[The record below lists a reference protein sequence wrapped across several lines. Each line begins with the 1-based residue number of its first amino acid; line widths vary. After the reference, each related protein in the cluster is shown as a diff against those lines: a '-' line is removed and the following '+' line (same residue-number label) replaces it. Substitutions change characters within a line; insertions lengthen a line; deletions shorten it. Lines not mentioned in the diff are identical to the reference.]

1 MVAMVQR
8 LDARSFFF
16 RSQLSVCSFLALFVK
31 VFRNR
36 LNCHSLQCG
45 RTISVQAVQ
54 FWPLRDNVDQNS
66 LSAVAQAKTVQEKI
80 DARRNCNGI
89 QQSPKSNDS
98 GEKTMAEKTKLVA
111 DFISAENVGPN
122 ERSEFALGL
131 AVALLL
137 QLSTIEQIQNALAT
151 IKGGYS

>member
-1 MVAMVQR
+1 MFTCERCGVNSANGFIMPDGTWFCTPCAMP
-8 LDARSFFF
+8 
-16 RSQLSVCSFLALFVK
+16 
-31 VFRNR
+31 
-36 LNCHSLQCG
+36 
-45 RTISVQAVQ
+45 T
-54 FWPLRDNVDQNS
+54 DNVDQNS
-66 LSAVAQAKTVQEKI
+66 LSAVAHAKTLQEKI
-80 DARRNCNGI
+80 DAWRNCNGI
-89 QQSPKSNDS
+89 QKSPKSNDS

>member
-1 MVAMVQR
+1 MPGGTWLCTSCAM
-8 LDARSFFF
+8 L
-16 RSQLSVCSFLALFVK
+16 
-31 VFRNR
+31 
-36 LNCHSLQCG
+36 
-45 RTISVQAVQ
+45 T
-54 FWPLRDNVDQNS
+54 DNVDQNS
-66 LSAVAQAKTVQEKI
+66 LSAVAQAKTVREKI
-80 DARRNCNGI
+80 DAWRNCNGI
-89 QQSPKSNDS
+89 QTSPNSHDS

-111 DFISAENVGPN
+111 DFILAENVGPN

>member
-1 MVAMVQR
+1 MPDGTWLCTPCAM
-8 LDARSFFF
+8 LM
-16 RSQLSVCSFLALFVK
+16 
-31 VFRNR
+31 
-36 LNCHSLQCG
+36 
-45 RTISVQAVQ
+45 
-54 FWPLRDNVDQNS
+54 DNVDQNS

-80 DARRNCNGI
+80 DAWRNCNGI
-89 QQSPKSNDS
+89 QTSPKSNDS
-98 GEKTMAEKTKLVA
+98 GEKTMAEKAKLVA

-151 IKGGYS
+151 IKRGYS

>member
-1 MVAMVQR
+1 M
-8 LDARSFFF
+8 
-16 RSQLSVCSFLALFVK
+16 
-31 VFRNR
+31 
-36 LNCHSLQCG
+36 
-45 RTISVQAVQ
+45 
-54 FWPLRDNVDQNS
+54 LRDNVDQNS

-80 DARRNCNGI
+80 DAWRNCNGI
-89 QQSPKSNDS
+89 QTLPKTNDS
-98 GEKTMAEKTKLVA
+98 GEKTMAEKAKLVA

-137 QLSTIEQIQNALAT
+137 QLSTIEQIENALAT

>member
-1 MVAMVQR
+1 
-8 LDARSFFF
+8 
-16 RSQLSVCSFLALFVK
+16 
-31 VFRNR
+31 
-36 LNCHSLQCG
+36 
-45 RTISVQAVQ
+45 
-54 FWPLRDNVDQNS
+54 
-66 LSAVAQAKTVQEKI
+66 
-80 DARRNCNGI
+80 
-89 QQSPKSNDS
+89 
-98 GEKTMAEKTKLVA
+98 MAEKTKLVA

>member
-1 MVAMVQR
+1 
-8 LDARSFFF
+8 
-16 RSQLSVCSFLALFVK
+16 
-31 VFRNR
+31 
-36 LNCHSLQCG
+36 
-45 RTISVQAVQ
+45 
-54 FWPLRDNVDQNS
+54 
-66 LSAVAQAKTVQEKI
+66 VQEKI

>member
-1 MVAMVQR
+1 MFTCERCGVNSADGFIMPDGTRLCTRCAM
-8 LDARSFFF
+8 
-16 RSQLSVCSFLALFVK
+16 
-31 VFRNR
+31 
-36 LNCHSLQCG
+36 
-45 RTISVQAVQ
+45 
-54 FWPLRDNVDQNS
+54 LRDNVDQNS
-66 LSAVAQAKTVQEKI
+66 LSAVAQAKTVQEKV
-80 DARRNCNGI
+80 DAWRNCNGI
-89 QQSPKSNDS
+89 QASPKSNNGD
-98 GEKTMAEKTKLVA
+98 KTMAEKTKLVA

>member
-1 MVAMVQR
+1 MFTCERCGVNSANGFIMPDGTWLCTPCAMPT
-8 LDARSFFF
+8 DY
-16 RSQLSVCSFLALFVK
+16 
-31 VFRNR
+31 
-36 LNCHSLQCG
+36 
-45 RTISVQAVQ
+45 
-54 FWPLRDNVDQNS
+54 VDQNS
-66 LSAVAQAKTVQEKI
+66 LSAVDQAKTVQEKI
-80 DARRNCNGI
+80 EAWRNCNGI
-89 QQSPKSNDS
+89 QQSPKSKDS
-98 GEKTMAEKTKLVA
+98 SSEKTMAEKTKLVA

>member
-1 MVAMVQR
+1 MFTCERCRVRSADGFIMLDGTWLCTRCAM
-8 LDARSFFF
+8 LTDS
-16 RSQLSVCSFLALFVK
+16 
-31 VFRNR
+31 
-36 LNCHSLQCG
+36 
-45 RTISVQAVQ
+45 
-54 FWPLRDNVDQNS
+54 VDQDS
-66 LSAVAQAKTVQEKI
+66 LSAVAKTRTVQEKI
-80 DARRNCNGI
+80 DAWRNRNGI
-89 QQSPKSNDS
+89 QQSPKSNES

-111 DFISAENVGPN
+111 DFISAENVGPI

>member
-1 MVAMVQR
+1 VWRKFNRRFHHARWNAVVYAVR
-8 LDARSFFF
+8 DANGQCRSEFAVGGGSGED
-16 RSQLSVCSFLALFVK
+16 RARK
-31 VFRNR
+31 DRN
-36 LNCHSLQCG
+36 
-45 RTISVQAVQ
+45 A
-54 FWPLRDNVDQNS
+54 W
-66 LSAVAQAKTVQEKI
+66 
-80 DARRNCNGI
+80 RNCNGI
-89 QQSPKSNDS
+89 QTSPKSNDS

>member
-1 MVAMVQR
+1 
-8 LDARSFFF
+8 
-16 RSQLSVCSFLALFVK
+16 
-31 VFRNR
+31 
-36 LNCHSLQCG
+36 
-45 RTISVQAVQ
+45 
-54 FWPLRDNVDQNS
+54 
-66 LSAVAQAKTVQEKI
+66 
-80 DARRNCNGI
+80 I
-89 QQSPKSNDS
+89 QTSPNSNDS

-111 DFISAENVGPN
+111 DFILAENVGPN

>member
-1 MVAMVQR
+1 MEPGTGRNMLTCERCGVDCSEDCFIMPNGKQLCPPCAM
-8 LDARSFFF
+8 L
-16 RSQLSVCSFLALFVK
+16 K
-31 VFRNR
+31 
-36 LNCHSLQCG
+36 
-45 RTISVQAVQ
+45 
-54 FWPLRDNVDQNS
+54 DNVDQKS

-80 DARRNCNGI
+80 DAWRNCNGI

-98 GEKTMAEKTKLVA
+98 SEKNMAEKTKLVA

-122 ERSEFALGL
+122 ERSGFALGM

-137 QLSTIEQIQNALAT
+137 QLSTMEQIQNALAT

>member
-1 MVAMVQR
+1 MSPERKGKMFTCERCGANSADGFITPDGTRLCTRCAM
-8 LDARSFFF
+8 
-16 RSQLSVCSFLALFVK
+16 
-31 VFRNR
+31 
-36 LNCHSLQCG
+36 
-45 RTISVQAVQ
+45 
-54 FWPLRDNVDQNS
+54 LRDGVDQNS
-66 LSAVAQAKTVQEKI
+66 LSAVAQAKTVQEKV
-80 DARRNCNGI
+80 DAWRNCNGI
-89 QQSPKSNDS
+89 QASPKSNNGD
-98 GEKTMAEKTKLVA
+98 KTMAEKTKLVA

>member
-1 MVAMVQR
+1 M
-8 LDARSFFF
+8 L
-16 RSQLSVCSFLALFVK
+16 
-31 VFRNR
+31 
-36 LNCHSLQCG
+36 
-45 RTISVQAVQ
+45 T
-54 FWPLRDNVDQNS
+54 DNVDQNS
-66 LSAVAQAKTVQEKI
+66 LSAVDQAKTVQEKI
-80 DARRNCNGI
+80 DAWRNCNGV
-89 QQSPKSNDS
+89 QQSPKCNES
-98 GEKTMAEKTKLVA
+98 GEKNMAKKTKLVA